1 MDEDR
6 IQWEF
11 ISEAEEILD
20 GLSAD
25 AMALEREMGDPPPA
39 LVNKAFRGMHSL
51 KGLAGMLKYTDISE
65 LAHALEGL
73 MDRLRM
79 GRVPCSK
86 AFVDLLYDGIEAL
99 HQLVAAAAEGRANA
113 VALPPLLERL
123 RNLVDGEKNG
133 KEGSDSTA
141 VTLDPQAL
149 KSLTEYEEHRLKEAS
164 LSAKGIYSIEVSFPF
179 ATFDTDLR
187 ALNAR
192 LAERGEII
200 STLPSA
206 AASPDALSFRLIV
219 ATPMDVEALS
229 ELAGPLT
236 SIADLRT
243 PAVSEE
249 APPGSDEAGSTAEST
264 LKSVSRSVRVDIG
277 KLDAVMNI
285 VGDLL
290 LERTG
295 LEHFQ
300 ARLRDAAVPRDMH
313 QSLLK
318 IEHNLHRKLNDLQK
332 GIIELRMVPVGQI
345 YNKLTRAV
353 HQLAAESRKEVQL
366 EFRGEETELDKMM
379 IEEITDPL
387 LHIIRNGV
395 DHGIEPPEERERA
408 GKPRKGTIMI
418 LAAQK
423 GNSVSLSVHDD
434 GHGIDLARI
443 RKLGAARGLIPA
455 DATEEQVQDLIFLPG
470 FSSAEEVSRTSG
482 RGVGLDVV
490 KQNISLLNGTIHV
503 ISEKGRGTTFEIIL
517 PITLAILQALVVEY
531 LKVPFAIPL
540 TSVDEAFRAREHD
553 IQTIEGKEVYYL
565 RDYTLPLVRLGDIFR
580 MARRAAGDG
589 WVYIVVNKIGDRSIG
604 IVCDRLLRQQEII
617 IKSVGRRLKGIP
629 GIAGAAELQ
638 AGELLLVLDIS
649 SIMDLALLK
658 FGSLREARRAE

>member
-6 IQWEF
+6 IQREF

-25 AMALEREMGDPPPA
+25 AMALEKAKGDPPPA

-65 LAHALEGL
+65 LSHAMEGL
-73 MDRLRM
+73 MDHLRM

-86 AFVDLLYDGIEAL
+86 AFVDLLYDGIAAL
-99 HQLVAAAAEGRANA
+99 HQLVAAAAEGGGGT
-113 VALPPLLERL
+113 VSLPPLLERL
-123 RNLVDGEKNG
+123 RTLVDAEKGG
-133 KEGSDSTA
+133 KEGSVSSA
-141 VTLDPQAL
+141 ITLDPQAL
-149 KSLTEYEEHRLKEAS
+149 KSLTEYEEHRLKEAIVS
-164 LSAKGIYSIEVSFPF
+164 SKGIFSIDVSFPF
-179 ATFDTDLR
+179 TTFDTDLR

-192 LAERGEII
+192 LSERGEII

-206 AASPDALSFRLIV
+206 AASPDALSFRLLV
-219 ATPMDVEALS
+219 ATQMDAETMS
-229 ELAGPLT
+229 ELAGPLAA
-236 SIADLRT
+236 IADLRS
-243 PAVSEE
+243 PAASEE
-249 APPGSDEAGSTAEST
+249 ASPGGDEAASAPEST

-277 KLDAVMNI
+277 KLDGVMNI

-295 LEHFQ
+295 LEQFQ
-300 ARLRDAAVPRDMH
+300 ARLRDASVPRDMH
-313 QSLLK
+313 QSLMK
-318 IEHNLHRKLNDLQK
+318 IERNLHRKLNDLQK

-353 HQLAAESRKEVQL
+353 HQLASESRKEVQL

-395 DHGIEPPEERERA
+395 DHGIENPEERERA
-408 GKPRKGTIMI
+408 GKPRKGTITI

-423 GNSVSLSVHDD
+423 GNSVSLSIRDD
-434 GHGIDLARI
+434 GHGIDLVRI
-443 RKLGAARGLIPA
+443 RKLGATQGLIPA
-455 DATEEQVQDLIFLPG
+455 EATEEQVLDLIFLPG

-490 KQNISLLNGTIHV
+490 KQNIALLNGTIHV
-503 ISEKGRGTTFEIIL
+503 TTEKGRGTTFEIIL
-517 PITLAILQALVVEY
+517 PITLAIIQALVVEY
-531 LKVPFAIPL
+531 QGVPFAVPL
-540 TSVDEAFRAREHD
+540 TSVDEAFRAREHE
-553 IQTIEGKEVYYL
+553 IQTIEGKEVFYL

-580 MARRAAGDG
+580 MPRRATGDE

-604 IVCDRLLRQQEII
+604 VVCDRLLRQQEII

-638 AGELLLVLDIS
+638 AGELLLVLDVS

-658 FGSLREARRAE
+658 FGSLREAKRAE